1 LRARWQRRFAAEPKT
16 PRLEAAHVSFAAY
29 VQADDQ
35 EPGMCG
41 IGGAV
46 DLKLRPLANAAS
58 TVGLMNDLLAHR
70 GPDAEGGWTHPRDVA
85 AFAHRRLSII
95 DLVSGD
101 QPMTDGAGNWI
112 TFGGEVY
119 NYIELRGRLGKERFV
134 TSSDTEVILRAYREW
149 GEEALDRL
157 RGMFAFALWD
167 EERQTLFCARDRFG
181 IKPFYYAVV
190 DDVLYFASEIKAL
203 LPFLPT
209 IETDL
214 EGLNDY
220 LSFQFCLAGKTLF
233 KGVHELLPGHF
244 LRVHNGTV
252 EARRYWEVYFEPD
265 FDHTP
270 AYYEHRVE
278 ELLAD
283 SIGLHLRSD
292 VPVGS
297 YLSGG
302 LDSSI
307 VASLASTEHGPGL
320 LGFTGRFA
328 MPGYDESRYA
338 RDVAADRDFELHEI
352 EIGPEDFVANMEDV
366 VYHLDYPVAGPGS
379 FPQYL
384 VSRLAAEHRKVVL
397 GGQGGDEIFGGYVRY
412 LIAYFEQCI
421 KGAIDGTMHTGN
433 FVVTYE
439 SIIPNLGALREY
451 KPLLREFWREG
462 LFDDLDARYFRLIN
476 RASSLGDEINWSLL
490 GDYSPFETFRTI
502 FHGENVRKESYFDS
516 MTHFDFKTLLPALL
530 QVEDRVSM
538 AHGLES
544 RVPLLDHPLVELAA
558 TMPADV
564 KFKDGHLKH
573 VLKTAFAQVMPD
585 SVRGRR
591 DKMGFPVPLQEWI
604 SQPGPVREFVLD
616 MLSSDAARSRT
627 LIDNQKVLARL
638 DREPRFGRTIW
649 GLLSLELWQRAFHDR
664 ASSFQQRAE
673 TLA

>member
-1 LRARWQRRFAAEPKT
+1 
-16 PRLEAAHVSFAAY
+16 
-29 VQADDQ
+29 
-35 EPGMCG
+35 MCG

-46 DLKLRPLANAAS
+46 NLSLGPLRNAQG
-58 TVGLMNDLLAHR
+58 TVDLMNDLLRHR
-70 GPDAEGGWTHPRDVA
+70 GPDAEGAWTHPREAA

-119 NYIELRGRLGKERFV
+119 NYIELRGLLGKDRFT

-149 GEEALDRL
+149 GEDSVNRL
-157 RGMFAFALWD
+157 RGMFHFAIWD
-167 EERQTLFCARDRFG
+167 EERQMLFCARDRFG
-181 IKPFYYAVV
+181 IKPFYYTVV
-190 DDVLYFASEIKAL
+190 DGVFYFASEVKAL
-203 LPFLPT
+203 LPFLPE
-209 IETDL
+209 IETDV
-214 EGLNDY
+214 EGLKDY
-220 LSFQFCLAGKTLF
+220 LTFQFPLAGKTLF

-244 LRVHNGTV
+244 LRVRNGAV
-252 EARRYWEVYFEPD
+252 ETKRYWEVYFEPD
-265 FDHTP
+265 FDHTA
-270 AYYEHRVE
+270 AYYETRVQ
-278 ELLAD
+278 ELLAE
-283 SIGLHLRSD
+283 SIGFHLRSD

-352 EIGPEDFVANMEDV
+352 AIGPEDFVANIADV
-366 VYHLDYPVAGPGS
+366 VYHLDFPVAGPGS

-384 VSRLAAEHRKVVL
+384 VSKLAAEHRKVVL

-421 KGAIDGTMHTGN
+421 KGAIDGTMNSGN

-439 SIIPNLGALREY
+439 SIIPSLGALREY
-451 KPLLREFWREG
+451 KPLLREFWRDG
-462 LFDDLDARYFRLIN
+462 LFEDLDARYFRLIN
-476 RASSLGDEINWSLL
+476 RAPSLGEEIDWNQL
-490 GDYSPFETFRTI
+490 GDYSPFETFRDI
-502 FHGENVRKESYFDS
+502 FHGDNVRKESYFDS

-564 KFKDGHLKH
+564 KFKDGRLKH
-573 VLKTAFAQVMPD
+573 VLKTAFGQVLPD

-591 DKMGFPVPLQEWI
+591 DKMGFPVPLQEWT

-616 MLSSDAARSRT
+616 TLSSDAARSRT
-627 LIDNQKVLARL
+627 LVDNQKVLDRL

-649 GLLSLELWQRAFHDR
+649 GLLSLELWQQAFHDQ
-664 ASSFQQRAE
+664 ASSFRRRTEAI
-673 TLA
+673 A